1 MVLDLRLSH
10 SVSMPCDYFQ
20 QLFCVMSQG
29 ECAVLGELS
38 PLARSQ
44 GGLDSMLKNNLWADY
59 EKQSIKKYDK
69 YHEFSSAEFLSNLLI
84 H

>member
-1 MVLDLRLSH
+1 MNMNNSFRLSR

-38 PLARSQ
+38 PLACSEK
-44 GGLDSMLKNNLWADY
+44 GLDSVLKNNL
-59 EKQSIKKYDK
+59 
-69 YHEFSSAEFLSNLLI
+69 
-84 H
+84 